1 MGKGAARL
9 RHVWGLGTTY
19 VASKLVSGAA
29 VVGSPAFVVAVVSL
43 AFSGITLYVTLLEEP
58 RLTIY
63 AGCNWQYGRG
73 PGSFD
78 EYFVVPVTVVNS
90 GARGGTVLAI
100 ELLVDKGGTAGSF
113 AGNFTVAGLNEEAR
127 RLFAPIA
134 VAGHAAASSAVVFTR
149 QTRTT
154 TDPLLFDPARYA
166 APERFQATLKLRT
179 AVSVSYGFVDRLFA
193 NPSTDARF
201 EVQPGDLEPVRID
214 KPASL
219 DACAPAPP
227 DSATAKSK

>member
-9 RHVWGLGTTY
+9 RHLWGAGAAS
-19 VASKLVSGAA
+19 VASKLGDGIA
-29 VVGSPAFVVAVVSL
+29 VISRPAFVVAVVSL
-43 AFSGITLYVTLLEEP
+43 ALSGVTLYVTVLEEP

-63 AGCNWQYGRG
+63 AGCDWQYGRG

-78 EYFVVPVTVVNS
+78 EYLVVPVTVVND
-90 GARGGTVLAI
+90 GARGGTVLAV
-100 ELLVDKGGTAGSF
+100 ELVVDKGGSAWSF
-113 AGNFTVAGLNEEAR
+113 AGHFTVAGLNDEAR

-149 QTRTT
+149 QRRTNS
-154 TDPLLFDPARYA
+154 DPLLFDLARSA
-166 APERFQATLKLRT
+166 APERFQATLKFRT
-179 AVSVSYGFVDRLFA
+179 AVAVSRRFIDRLFA
-193 NPSTDARF
+193 DPAADARF

-219 DACAPAPP
+219 DACAPALPVSETVKP
-227 DSATAKSK
+227 K